1 MDNVFYLYYITMR
14 DMNTTI
20 TIGEFI
26 LVGMFTFVCIL
37 GYTFVKTILETPKSK

>member
-1 MDNVFYLYYITMR
+1 
-14 DMNTTI
+14 MNNTI

-37 GYTFVKTILETPKSK
+37 GYVFVKTIIQHSKSK